1 MGNDEIKNLY
11 LDSYRRENF
20 FIGGQ
25 WVKPNSKN
33 VIEIISPSSEELIG
47 QVPDANTADIDQA
60 VKAASAAFKKKN
72 SWSSWPVAER
82 TKVMRKFADILEA
95 KHQELSILYAHELGR
110 PYKPTVSR
118 PSRPAELLRYYAD
131 LAEQIELDQ
140 TRLIPALQNPG
151 SVKSSSVKLESRGVT
166 AVIVPYNGTLEMG
179 MFKIGPTLALGGTV
193 VLKPSPQSPL
203 EGYIFA
209 EAAIEA
215 GFPAGVINVLPGS
228 REAGEA
234 LVAHQGVGIVGFT
247 GSTATG
253 KAIAKTCAESFTPTI
268 LELGGKSAAVLLE
281 DVDVAAFAKN
291 LPYLGFTF
299 TGQNC
304 FIHSRI
310 VVNKNRYAEVLEA
323 ICASAATIKV
333 GDPFDDQT
341 HNGPLISQAHREKV
355 ESYIASGISEG
366 ARVAFGGNR
375 PEHLEQGWYLNPT
388 IFADAT
394 NQMRISR
401 EEIFGPVIS
410 VIKAENDQGA
420 IEIANDSEF
429 GLAGS
434 VWATDEAH
442 AREVADQIDTGSIGI
457 NCFGFNTSAPFG
469 GRKNSGINTEL
480 GLEGFLAYAQ
490 YKSTH
495 YTH

>member
-1 MGNDEIKNLY
+1 MSTEEIKNSY
-11 LDSYRRENF
+11 QDSYQRSDF
-20 FIGGQ
+20 FIGGE

-33 VIEIISPSSEELIG
+33 VIEIISPSTQNLIG
-47 QVPDANTADIDQA
+47 QVPDANATDIDSA
-60 VKAASAAFKKKN
+60 VRAASAAFLKKS
-72 SWSSWPVAER
+72 SWSNWPVAER

-131 LAEQIELDQ
+131 LVEHLELDQ
-140 TRLIPALQNPG
+140 MRPIPALQNPG
-151 SVKSSSVKLESRGVT
+151 SVKRTSVKFESRGVT

-203 EGYIFA
+203 EGYVFA

-234 LVAHQGVGIVGFT
+234 LVAHREVGIVGFT

-268 LELGGKSAAVLLE
+268 LELGGKSAAVLLA
-281 DVDVAAFAKN
+281 DVDAATFAKN

-304 FIHSRI
+304 FIHSRVI
-310 VVNKNRYAEVLEA
+310 VNQSRYDEVLSA
-323 ICASAATIKV
+323 ICESAASIKV
-333 GDPFDDQT
+333 GDPFADDTQ
-341 HNGPLISQAHREKV
+341 NGPLISQAHRAKV
-355 ESYIASGISEG
+355 ESYIESGVAEG
-366 ARVAFGGNR
+366 ARIAFGGDR
-375 PEHLEQGWYLNPT
+375 PAHLEKGWYLNPT

-410 VIKAENDQGA
+410 VIKAENDQAA

-434 VWATDEAH
+434 VWSSDEVH
-442 AREVADQIDTGSIGI
+442 AKAVADQIDTGSIGI

-469 GRKNSGINTEL
+469 GRKNSGIGTEL
-480 GLEGFLAYAQ
+480 GLEGFLAYAK

-495 YTH
+495 YSH

>member
-11 LDSYRRENF
+11 LDTYRRKNF
-20 FIGGQ
+20 FIGGD

-33 VIEIISPSSEELIG
+33 VIEIISPSSEALIG
-47 QVPDANTADIDQA
+47 QVPDANTADIDLA
-60 VKAASAAFKKKN
+60 VKAASAAFAKKN
-72 SWSSWPVAER
+72 SWSTWAVSER
-82 TKVMRKFADILEA
+82 TKVMRKLADILEA

-118 PSRPAELLRYYAD
+118 PSRPAELLRYYSD
-131 LAEQIELDQ
+131 LADQLELDQ

-151 SVKSSSVKLESRGVT
+151 SVKRSSVKLESRGVT

-234 LVAHQGVGIVGFT
+234 LVAHKEVGIVGFT

-281 DVDVAAFAKN
+281 DVDVTSFAKN

-304 FIHSRI
+304 FIHSRV
-310 VVNKNRYAEVLEA
+310 VVNKNRYAEVLDA
-323 ICASAATIKV
+323 ICQSDRT
-333 GDPFDDQT
+333 QT
-341 HNGPLISQAHREKV
+341 YG
-355 ESYIASGISEG
+355 
-366 ARVAFGGNR
+366 
-375 PEHLEQGWYLNPT
+375 
-388 IFADAT
+388 
-394 NQMRISR
+394 
-401 EEIFGPVIS
+401 
-410 VIKAENDQGA
+410 
-420 IEIANDSEF
+420 
-429 GLAGS
+429 
-434 VWATDEAH
+434 
-442 AREVADQIDTGSIGI
+442 
-457 NCFGFNTSAPFG
+457 C
-469 GRKNSGINTEL
+469 
-480 GLEGFLAYAQ
+480 
-490 YKSTH
+490 
-495 YTH
+495 

>member
-1 MGNDEIKNLY
+1 MISEELKNLY
-11 LDSYRRENF
+11 LDTYHRDSF
-20 FIGGQ
+20 FIGGE
-25 WVKPNSKN
+25 WVTPNSQN
-33 VIEIISPSSEELIG
+33 VIEIISPSTEEHIG
-47 QVPDANTADIDQA
+47 QVPDANAADIDFA
-60 VKAASAAFKKKN
+60 VRAASAAFCRKN
-72 SWSSWPVAER
+72 SWSTWPVSER

-110 PYKPTVSR
+110 PYMPTVSR

-131 LAEQIELDQ
+131 LVEKIELDQ
-140 TRLIPALQNPG
+140 MRPIPALQNPG
-151 SVKSSSVKLESRGVT
+151 SVKRTSVKLESRGVT

-203 EGYIFA
+203 EGYVFA

-215 GFPAGVINVLPGS
+215 GFPVGVINVLPGS

-234 LVAHQGVGIVGFT
+234 LVAHAEVGIVGFT

-253 KAIAKTCAESFTPTI
+253 KAIARTCADSFTPTV
-268 LELGGKSAAVLLE
+268 LELGGKSAAILLE
-281 DVDVAAFAKN
+281 DVDVATFARN

-304 FIHSRI
+304 FIHSRLI
-310 VVNKNRYAEVLEA
+310 VNKKRYAEVLDA
-323 ICASAATIKV
+323 ICESASKIKV
-333 GDPFDDQT
+333 GDPFNEGTQ
-341 HNGPLISQAHREKV
+341 NGPLISQSHREKV
-355 ESYIASGISEG
+355 EGYIKSGLSEG
-366 ARVAFGGNR
+366 AKIAYGGTR
-375 PEHLEQGWYLNPT
+375 PAELEKGWYLNPT

-394 NQMRISR
+394 NEMRISR

-410 VIKAENDQGA
+410 VISADSDQDA
-420 IEIANDSEF
+420 VDLANDSDF

-434 VWATDEAH
+434 VWSIDESR
-442 AREVADQIDTGSIGI
+442 ARSVSDQIDTGSIGL

-469 GRKNSGINTEL
+469 GRKNSGIGTEL
-480 GLEGFLAYAQ
+480 GVEGFLAYAK

-495 YTH
+495 YSS

>member
-1 MGNDEIKNLY
+1 MSSAEVKNLY
-11 LDSYRRENF
+11 LDSYHRNTL
-20 FIGGQ
+20 FIGGE

-33 VIEIISPSSEELIG
+33 LIRIISPSTEQVIG
-47 QVPDANTADIDQA
+47 EVPDANSADIDLA
-60 VKAASAAFKKKN
+60 VKAASGAFLAK
-72 SWSSWPVAER
+72 SGWSSWPVSER
-82 TKVMRKFADILEA
+82 ANLMRKFADILEA
-95 KHQELSILYAHELGR
+95 KHQELSVLYAHELGR

-131 LAEQIELDQ
+131 LAESVEFDQ
-140 TRLIPALQNPG
+140 MRPIPALQNPG
-151 SVKSSSVKLESRGVT
+151 SVKRTSVKLESRGVT

-234 LVAHQGVGIVGFT
+234 LVANKEVGIVGFT

-253 KAIAKTCAESFTPTI
+253 MAIAKTCAQSFTPTI
-268 LELGGKSAAVLLE
+268 LELGGKSAAVLLA

-310 VVNKNRYAEVLEA
+310 IVNKSRYAEVLDAMCE
-323 ICASAATIKV
+323 SAAKIKV
-333 GDPFDDQT
+333 GDPFAEDTQ
-341 HNGPLISQAHREKV
+341 NGPLISQAHRQKV
-355 ESYIASGISEG
+355 ESYIQSGISEG
-366 ARVAFGGNR
+366 ARIVFGGDR
-375 PEHLEQGWYLNPT
+375 PQDLAKGWYLNPT

-394 NQMRISR
+394 NQMRISQ

-410 VIKAENDQGA
+410 VISADNDQTA
-420 IEIANDSEF
+420 IAIANGSEF

-434 VWATDEAH
+434 VWASDEVN
-442 AREVADQIDTGSIGI
+442 ARQVADQIDTGSIGI
-457 NCFGFNTSAPFG
+457 NCFGFNTAAPFG
-469 GRKNSGINTEL
+469 GRKNSGIGTEL
-480 GLEGFLAYAQ
+480 GIEGFLAYAK

-495 YTH
+495 YSN